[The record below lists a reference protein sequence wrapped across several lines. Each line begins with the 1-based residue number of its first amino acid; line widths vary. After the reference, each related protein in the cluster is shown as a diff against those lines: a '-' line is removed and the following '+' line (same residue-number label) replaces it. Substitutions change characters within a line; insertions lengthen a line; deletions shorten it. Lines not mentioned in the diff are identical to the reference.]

1 MGRLRERTGHMMR
14 TVIRA
19 TLVATTIL
27 GSSVAALAAG
37 LDELPPSVAAAYKG
51 LDAEQPVGPSAYRAF
66 HARKGPPWTIGYAS
80 SYAGNT
86 YRAAAMDR
94 LMNVLLPEYKKA
106 GLVDKIVV
114 TQSDLNDATQIQQI
128 RQLVDQNVDAII
140 ICCSNPV
147 ALNKAVDYAYKKGV
161 LVVNWSGY
169 LTSPHSLNTSANYT
183 DGGYQVAKALI
194 EEVGGKGHFL
204 LVSGIPGAASSES
217 FDNGARQAFAEFPEA
232 KLVGQVAGKWT
243 DQIAQ
248 TEVQRYLATN
258 SISIDGIVTQ
268 GAQEN
273 GVLKAVLQSGR
284 KVMPMSQTGEAGAA
298 CYMRKN
304 PGWLSH
310 AFHMWP
316 PGDEMELGFNVMIR
330 TLEGQGPKV
339 QSIIRSV
346 YRVPTSQYVASLG
359 DDCSIDN
366 TGYVEPG
373 IAQWFPSDAAAA
385 YFLHPADPLSW
396 KPGAD

>member
-1 MGRLRERTGHMMR
+1 MLRVMLRSAL
-14 TVIRA
+14 I
-19 TLVATTIL
+19 ATTAL
-27 GSSVAALAAG
+27 GWISGAHAEGV
-37 LDELPPSVAAAYKG
+37 DELPPQTAAAYKG
-51 LDAEQPVGPSAYRAF
+51 LDPEQPIGPSAYRDF
-66 HARKGPPWTIGYAS
+66 HPRKGPPWTVGYAS

-94 LMNVLLPEYKKA
+94 LMKVLLPEYKKA
-106 GLVDKIVV
+106 GLVDQVIV
-114 TQSDLNDATQIQQI
+114 TQSDLNDSTQIQQI
-128 RQLVDQNVDAII
+128 RQLVDQGADAII

-161 LVVNWSGY
+161 LVVDWSGY
-169 LTSPHSLNTSANYT
+169 FTSPYSVNSSANYT

-194 EEVGGKGHFL
+194 EEVGGKGNFL

-217 FDNGARQAFAEFPEA
+217 FDNGARKAFAEFPEA
-232 KLVGQVAGKWT
+232 KLVGQIAGKWT

-248 TEVQRYLATN
+248 TEVQRFLATN
-258 SISIDGIVTQ
+258 SVQIDGIVTQ

-298 CYMRKN
+298 CYMKKN

-316 PGDEMELGFNVMIR
+316 PGDEMELGFNVLIR
-330 TLEGQGPKV
+330 TLENQGPKV
-339 QSIIRSV
+339 QSIIRPI
-346 YRVPTSQYVASLG
+346 YRVSQADYVSGLPEN
-359 DDCSIDN
+359 CSIDS
-366 TGYVEPG
+366 TSFVEPG
-373 IAQWFPSDAAAA
+373 IAKWFPDNWAAG
-385 YFLHPADPLSW
+385 YFLRPANPLTW
-396 KPGAD
+396 KPGVN